1 MVHCPEVWIW
11 PLIGGD
17 NGYNNTM
24 FFFKSSVVLLFFSS
38 LFTHCDWGEK
48 KKVKAQCFASVL
60 FQWDVHLLFCLKSP
74 CFVLPCSCQLL
85 LNSSIRNSAAAK
97 SLVGSCNATGNYKLF
112 GESF

>member
-1 MVHCPEVWIW
+1 
-11 PLIGGD
+11 
-17 NGYNNTM
+17 M

-38 LFTHCDWGEK
+38 LSTHCDWGEK
-48 KKVKAQCFASVL
+48 KVRAQCFVSVL